1 MRYPNG
7 RNLFIPAESA
17 ELLENEMDRLR
28 SITGSDITL
37 ADLVACAP
45 AMAKRLHELNALYVA
60 VAADE
65 DAALN

>member
-28 SITGSDITL
+28 AITGSDITL

-45 AMAKRLHELNALYVA
+45 AMAKRLFELNALDVSG
-60 VAADE
+60 DT
-65 DAALN
+65 DDALN